1 MMGQKM
7 NFFLRG
13 VSSSWVNMKDLTP
26 KMAILARKELNYFR
40 TLASVI
46 GHFSNGGGA
55 KHHSWDQVPH
65 SLLFPIQYSN
75 KC

>member
-46 GHFSNGGGA
+46 GHFSMGGGGQ
-55 KHHSWDQVPH
+55 SITVGTRSP